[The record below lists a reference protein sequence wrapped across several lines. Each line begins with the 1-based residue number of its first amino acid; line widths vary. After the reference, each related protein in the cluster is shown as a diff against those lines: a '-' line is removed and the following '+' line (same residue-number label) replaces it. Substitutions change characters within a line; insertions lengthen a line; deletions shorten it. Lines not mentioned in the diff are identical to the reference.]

1 MLTVWYNKKLVGK
14 LYPAERGNVVFQYAA
29 SWLAN
34 AGSIPISL
42 SLPLMDEAF
51 STDLS
56 TAFFDN
62 LLPEECL
69 REAVARERGL
79 ESSATYALLEV
90 LGAECAGAFVI
101 LPAHETPSEPPHSYT
116 PLSQEALTRYIAQL
130 PTQPLL
136 GGQKEMRLS
145 LAGAQSKGVVR
156 IDDAQMGFSLPQNGA
171 PSTHIIKPASIRYP
185 NLPGNEIFCMGLAS
199 HMRLEVP
206 PFFLTSTLPQ
216 AFVVKRYDRRIV
228 DGSIERLHQ
237 EDFCQA
243 LGLARSRKYQ
253 RGAGT
258 ATLPQCF
265 ALLSHCQN
273 PAGDVHK
280 LLQWVIFNVCIG
292 NSDAHAK
299 NISLLYDGKKP
310 RLAPFYDLVSTAPY
324 NVSQK
329 MALKIGGKNDGDRL
343 YHGAWRRFAADISME
358 YDALTNV
365 GNGLVSYLRDS
376 IDRLA
381 GDFIAQYGF
390 IPEIAWI
397 VETIKRRTTF
407 LLQEW
412 EK

>member
-42 SLPLMDEAF
+42 SLPLKDEAF

-365 GNGLVSYLRDS
+365 GNGLVSFLRDS

-381 GDFIAQYGF
+381 GGFIAQYGF

>member
-1 MLTVWYNKKLVGK
+1 MLTVWYNKELVGK
-14 LYPAERGNVVFQYAA
+14 LYPVERGNIVFQYAA

-42 SLPLMDEAF
+42 SLPLVDEAF

-79 ESSATYALLEV
+79 ESSATYALLEA

-101 LPAHETPSEPPHSYT
+101 LPAHETPVEAPYSYT
-116 PLSQEALTRYIAQL
+116 SLSQEALTRYIAQL

-136 GGQKEMRLS
+136 GGQEEMRLS

-156 IDDAQMGFSLPQNGA
+156 IDAHMGFSLPQNGA
-171 PSTHIIKPASIRYP
+171 PSTHIIKPASIRFP
-185 NLPGNEIFCMGLAS
+185 NLPGNEVFCMGLAA
-199 HMRLEVP
+199 HMGLEVP

-216 AFVVKRYDRRIV
+216 AFVVERYDRRIV
-228 DGSIERLHQ
+228 GGSIERLHQ

-243 LGLARSRKYQ
+243 LGLASRRKYQ
-253 RGAGT
+253 RGAGS

-324 NVSQK
+324 DVSQK
-329 MALKIGGKNDGDRL
+329 LALKIGGKNDGDRL
-343 YHGAWRRFAADISME
+343 YHGEWMRFSADISME
-358 YDALTNV
+358 YGTLTNV
-365 GNGLVSYLRDS
+365 GNGLVSCLRDS
-376 IDRLA
+376 IDGLA

-390 IPEIAWI
+390 IPEITEI
-397 VETIKRRTTF
+397 VKTIKLRTTF

>member
-42 SLPLMDEAF
+42 SLPLKDEAF

-101 LPAHETPSEPPHSYT
+101 LPAHETPSDPPHSYT

-156 IDDAQMGFSLPQNGA
+156 IDAQMAFSLPQNGA

-216 AFVVKRYDRRIV
+216 AFVVERYDRRIV

-324 NVSQK
+324 DVSQK

-365 GNGLVSYLRDS
+365 GNGLVSFLRDS

>member
-1 MLTVWYNKKLVGK
+1 MLTVWHNKKLVGK
-14 LYPAERGNVVFQYAA
+14 LYPAERGNVAFQYAA

-34 AGSIPISL
+34 AGSMPISL

-101 LPAHETPSEPPHSYT
+101 LPAHETPSDPPHSYT

-156 IDDAQMGFSLPQNGA
+156 IDAQMAFSLPQNGA

-185 NLPGNEIFCMGLAS
+185 NLPGNEIFCMGLAT

-216 AFVVKRYDRRIV
+216 AFVVERYDRRIV

-324 NVSQK
+324 DVSQK

-365 GNGLVSYLRDS
+365 GNGLVSCLRDS

-390 IPEIAWI
+390 IPEIARI

>member
-42 SLPLMDEAF
+42 SLPLKDEAF

-381 GDFIAQYGF
+381 GGFIAQYGF

>member
-42 SLPLMDEAF
+42 SLPLKDEAF
-51 STDLS
+51 PTDLS

-185 NLPGNEIFCMGLAS
+185 NLPGNEIFCYA
-199 HMRLEVP
+199 P
-206 PFFLTSTLPQ
+206 PMLCSAFTLP
-216 AFVVKRYDRRIV
+216 K
-228 DGSIERLHQ
+228 
-237 EDFCQA
+237 
-243 LGLARSRKYQ
+243 SR
-253 RGAGT
+253 
-258 ATLPQCF
+258 
-265 ALLSHCQN
+265 
-273 PAGDVHK
+273 
-280 LLQWVIFNVCIG
+280 W
-292 NSDAHAK
+292 
-299 NISLLYDGKKP
+299 
-310 RLAPFYDLVSTAPY
+310 
-324 NVSQK
+324 
-329 MALKIGGKNDGDRL
+329 
-343 YHGAWRRFAADISME
+343 
-358 YDALTNV
+358 
-365 GNGLVSYLRDS
+365 
-376 IDRLA
+376 
-381 GDFIAQYGF
+381 
-390 IPEIAWI
+390 
-397 VETIKRRTTF
+397 
-407 LLQEW
+407 
-412 EK
+412 